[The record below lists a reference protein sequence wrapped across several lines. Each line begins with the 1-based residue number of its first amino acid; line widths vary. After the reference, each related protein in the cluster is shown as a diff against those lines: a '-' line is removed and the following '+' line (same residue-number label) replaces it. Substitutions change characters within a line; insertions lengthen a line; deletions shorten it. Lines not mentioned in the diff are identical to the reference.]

1 MPKRAPAPRSD
12 NLEADEPEPGDPF
25 DADYYRRFYGD
36 AATRVS
42 DQREIDRLATFV
54 KGYLGYLQVPV
65 RTILDIGCGVGH
77 WQKACRKL
85 WPKARYHGVE
95 YSRYLCD
102 RFGWHHGSI
111 ATLDPERELAR
122 ATFDLVVCQGVM
134 QYLDDR
140 TAAAALAN
148 LGQWT
153 DGALYLEALTRRD
166 WEENCDRSVTD
177 GEVHLR
183 SGSFYRRR
191 LGRDFQDCGGG
202 VFCARRADVALFELE
217 GE

>member
-1 MPKRAPAPRSD
+1 M
-12 NLEADEPEPGDPF
+12 
-25 DADYYRRFYGD
+25 
-36 AATRVS
+36 
-42 DQREIDRLATFV
+42 
-54 KGYLGYLQVPV
+54 
-65 RTILDIGCGVGH
+65 
-77 WQKACRKL
+77 
-85 WPKARYHGVE
+85 
-95 YSRYLCD
+95 
-102 RFGWHHGSI
+102 
-111 ATLDPERELAR
+111 
-122 ATFDLVVCQGVM
+122 
-134 QYLDDR
+134 
-140 TAAAALAN
+140 TAAAALAT

-183 SGSFYRRR
+183 SGAFYRRR

>member
-1 MPKRAPAPRSD
+1 MPKPDA
-12 NLEADEPEPGDPF
+12 EQQTEGQQPF

-36 AATRVS
+36 RKTRVS

-54 KGYLGYLQVPV
+54 QGYLGYLQVPV
-65 RTILDIGCGVGH
+65 RSILDIGCGVGH
-77 WQKACRKL
+77 WQRACKKL

-95 YSRYLCD
+95 YSEYLCE

-111 ATLDPERELAR
+111 AELDPERELGR
-122 ATFDLVVCQGVM
+122 GSFDLVVCQGVM

-140 TAAAALAN
+140 TASAALAN
-148 LGQWT
+148 LCRWT

-166 WEENCDRSVTD
+166 WEENCDQAVTD
-177 GEVHLR
+177 GDVHLR
-183 SGSFYRRR
+183 SGAFYRRR
-191 LGRDFQDCGGG
+191 LSKDFQDCGGG
-202 VFCARRADVALFELE
+202 VFCARRAGVALFELE